1 MFIAVVSGNLSAA
14 EALLADDIEWD
25 LMPTGQKLKG
35 KAEVMPWL
43 RAGAASRK
51 EPVTI
56 SGLAAKDWGHFR
68 VLEYRRRYRGVGR
81 VWEPTEVAVAERSE

>member
-1 MFIAVVSGNLSAA
+1 LCRAITAG

-35 KAEVMPWL
+35 KPEVMPWL
-43 RAGAASRK
+43 TAGAASRK

-56 SGLAAKDWGHFR
+56 SNLAAGNWGIF
-68 VLEYRRRYRGVGR
+68 EYGISASLPRSWWHLAARRSGRGR
-81 VWEPTEVAVAERSE
+81 KIQIL

>member
-1 MFIAVVSGNLSAA
+1 MTMLETSTPFSTFISAVVSRTLSAA

-25 LMPTGQKLKG
+25 MMSTGQKLKG

-56 SGLAAKDWGHFR
+56 SG
-68 VLEYRRRYRGVGR
+68 
-81 VWEPTEVAVAERSE
+81 PTFPHCRSQ